1 MNDLGFKNIDEVLE
15 YFDKYLDEKNKQ
27 LLKDNDP
34 TVFHLS
40 SGMNIRNFLGLWE
53 DNLLTNWFKSLG
65 IFHPD
70 DMSHIILTS
79 LKRKLLNQDI
89 DLDNQIKYIE
99 NYWKKEESIESICFK
114 NPLEKEY
121 I

>member
-1 MNDLGFKNIDEVLE
+1 MNNLRFKDLNEVLK
-15 YFDKYLDEKNKQ
+15 YFYQYLDDKSKQ
-27 LLKDNDP
+27 LLKNNHP
-34 TVFHLS
+34 ITFHLS

-53 DNLLTNWFKSLG
+53 ENNLTTWFKSVG

-70 DMSHIILTS
+70 DMSNIILTS

-99 NYWKKEESIESICFK
+99 NYLKNKDSIESIYFK
-114 NPLEKEY
+114 KSTRKEY
-121 I
+121 V